1 MPTIKERVGHTFYLW
16 WVSRDRIGARECGAP
31 KVLQCF
37 VHCRHAVGT
46 EAARAYLFCSFRK
59 EECCSMR
66 VHTDRKQLDGAAIAF
81 VVITLL
87 TVVAFAILLSRLD
100 AFF

>member
-1 MPTIKERVGHTFYLW
+1 
-16 WVSRDRIGARECGAP
+16 
-31 KVLQCF
+31 
-37 VHCRHAVGT
+37 
-46 EAARAYLFCSFRK
+46 
-59 EECCSMR
+59 MR

-87 TVVAFAILLSRLD
+87 AVIAFAILLSRLN